1 MEHAYREITAY
12 SESQELIITLCI
24 LLEYEERPP
33 VLLVLTQTMRM
44 GKLQALP
51 VLAGC
56 GIISTYG
63 HSSVG
68 RAQVSKTWCRGFESL
83 CPCHIYRPPI
93 QGCFYLGKL
102 V

>member
-1 MEHAYREITAY
+1 M
-12 SESQELIITLCI
+12 
-24 LLEYEERPP
+24 
-33 VLLVLTQTMRM
+33 LLVLTQTMRM

-83 CPCHIYRPPI
+83 CPCHIYPPI

>member
-1 MEHAYREITAY
+1 ME
-12 SESQELIITLCI
+12 
-24 LLEYEERPP
+24 
-33 VLLVLTQTMRM
+33 
-44 GKLQALP
+44 GKLQALL

-93 QGCFYLGKL
+93 QGRFYLGKL